1 MNTSCS
7 LQIFCKK
14 QFLHPK
20 VFTMPKA
27 NLTRRSVESFLLR
40 QKMISC
46 SIEQVQDD
54 LGGLVVVNHVNCC
67 MSFISLSLK
76 ISFPE
81 FHPLF

>member
-54 LGGLVVVNHVNCC
+54 LGVWLLLIMLIVVC
-67 MSFISLSLK
+67 LSYL
-76 ISFPE
+76 SA
-81 FHPLF
+81 